1 MVLKVRKLNAMRFPK
16 TTDTGNSALNELD
29 NCLNLFGR
37 NRKQLQ
43 KVMHNFPLK
52 SINKSLDILE
62 KPKKVIF
69 LKNINFGFAFCK
81 SFMSLIIR
89 PWIAI

>member
-16 TTDTGNSALNELD
+16 TTDTGSNALNELD
-29 NCLNLFGR
+29 NCINLFGR
-37 NRKQLQ
+37 NRKQLL
-43 KVMHNFPLK
+43 KVMHNFPIK

-69 LKNINFGFAFCK
+69 LKNINFGFAFYK

>member
-37 NRKQLQ
+37 NRKVTESDAQLSTKKHKQ
-43 KVMHNFPLK
+43 KP
-52 SINKSLDILE
+52 
-62 KPKKVIF
+62 
-69 LKNINFGFAFCK
+69 
-81 SFMSLIIR
+81 
-89 PWIAI
+89 